1 MLSPSFADEGMAE
14 DMARAL
20 MGSRHEPQAGE
31 PTGMAGIRQQI
42 LDVSRE
48 LATHRQQCDVLWTKL
63 LGLRIGIANPQGIST
78 SGTRDSVGSP
88 AQDGIRT
95 SAWES
100 VSIKREDHG
109 ADNGVA
115 NGNLLRAGSCG
126 PYATTSPDTRES
138 IIGCD
143 SQACH
148 RGQAAAEHIEM
159 GILDTWDC
167 LEEGSCGESA

>member
-1 MLSPSFADEGMAE
+1 MAE

-20 MGSRHEPQAGE
+20 MGSHHEPQAGE

-78 SGTRDSVGSP
+78 SGTRDPVGSP

-95 SAWES
+95 S
-100 VSIKREDHG
+100 
-109 ADNGVA
+109 
-115 NGNLLRAGSCG
+115 
-126 PYATTSPDTRES
+126 PDTRES
-138 IIGCD
+138 IIDCD

-148 RGQAAAEHIEM
+148 RGKAAAEHIEM